1 MSQLKVGFPLY
12 EGFDSLD
19 VIGPF
24 QTFTFAGMD
33 RYLLGPTSDAITS
46 FEGVAL
52 KPRTTFDDPKLK
64 LDILFVPG
72 GADPVSVLKKG
83 RLGNNCYLDFL
94 ARQAPH
100 CMLVCSVCTGA
111 LLLAGAGLLDGH
123 MATTHWAFK
132 PVLSLFQCKVVDDYR
147 RYIKSGNRVTGG
159 GISSGLD
166 EALYIVSLLYGSDQA
181 RQGSLPCNT
190 IRSRCSI
197 VATPPITT
205 SATILKWSMIA
216 FASSRSPRPWKR
228 CESGSSVIRRTEPD
242 RPADRTA
249 LVAVKKRSRIG
260 RAAQGSACRLNCCH
274 CGIP

>member
-181 RQGSLPCNT
+181 RQGQLAMQYNPQPMFHC
-190 IRSRCSI
+190 
-197 VATPPITT
+197 
-205 SATILKWSMIA
+205 
-216 FASSRSPRPWKR
+216 
-228 CESGSSVIRRTEPD
+228 GD
-242 RPADRTA
+242 PADNDIRDNPEMVDDRIREFEVPQAMEAVRKWLECNPSDRT
-249 LVAVKKRSRIG
+249 R
-260 RAAQGSACRLNCCH
+260 
-274 CGIP
+274 